1 MKKKY
6 FEMILKGVLIFI
18 LSGMFF
24 RFVGGMLFNKK
35 EKTNLDEMVFIKKPK
50 INETTVE
57 ELYLDIKSLERRTEN
72 LNGDFIGGKK
82 TFKQNAKKYRSLTKK
97 YLEIRLRLGYVKGQ
111 LDLNKE
117 DNKKKMKGVSEK
129 KLGEMKSKLEK
140 IKESLDL
147 LKEDVE
153 LETEISQ
160 NYILNMM
167 TVVETIFL
175 PLGVLTGY
183 FGMNFSAMGGHV
195 GADHKAD
202 TRGIL
207 GWRYGQHLVWVIS
220 VVMAGT
226 LLYAMKSSKVGLD
239 LGLGEGFEVQSY
251 NWQEKEYHGI

>member
-1 MKKKY
+1 M
-6 FEMILKGVLIFI
+6 
-18 LSGMFF
+18 SF
-24 RFVGGMLFNKK
+24 RFVGGLLFDRRKK
-35 EKTNLDEMVFIKKPK
+35 SGIDDMVFIKKPK

-57 ELYLDIKSLERRTEN
+57 ELGSDIKSLEKRTEN

-82 TFKQNAKKYRSLTKK
+82 TFKQNAKKYKSLTKK
-97 YLEIRLRLGYVKGQ
+97 YLEVRLRLDYIQGQ
-111 LDLNKE
+111 WDINKE
-117 DNKKKMKGVSEK
+117 DNKKEMKGVSEK
-129 KLGEMKSKLEK
+129 KIKEMKDKLEK

-167 TVVETIFL
+167 TIVETIFL

-202 TRGIL
+202 TRGVL
-207 GWRYGQHLVWVIS
+207 GWRYGVHLVWIIS
-220 VVMAGT
+220 IVMAGS
-226 LLYAMKSSKVGLD
+226 LLYAMKRSKAGLD
-239 LGLGEGFEVQSY
+239 LGFGEGFKVQSY
-251 NWQEKEYHGI
+251 NSQERQYHGI